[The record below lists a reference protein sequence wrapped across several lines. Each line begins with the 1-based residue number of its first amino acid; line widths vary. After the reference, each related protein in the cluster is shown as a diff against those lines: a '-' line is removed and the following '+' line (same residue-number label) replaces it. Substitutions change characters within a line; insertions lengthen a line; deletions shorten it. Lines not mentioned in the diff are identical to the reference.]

1 MACAKP
7 NNCAPCSK
15 CPETP
20 QPVMP
25 RCDIVLPDGSYTNA
39 TVVVENGCII
49 DVQQGTAMVYTP
61 DSCCAAPG
69 GEGGGGAGLDGGPGP
84 DGPGATIN
92 IGTVTS
98 LAPGSAPTVVNVG
111 TSENAILNIGIP
123 RGEPGDPGDSPTGA
137 TVNDAGITFVNGALQ
152 NPLPVMWPPVLL
164 VDFEPS
170 PVAGVSLSATKG
182 ADGKVMVTVDL
193 TAFKAGIDATL
204 ATMQGTIDS
213 LLSRVDALEA
223 ANFGAAIADH
233 EARIT
238 ALEPP

>member
-61 DSCCAAPG
+61 DSCCATPG
-69 GEGGGGAGLDGGPGP
+69 GEGSGGIAGLDGGPGP
-84 DGPGATIN
+84 KGDDATIG
-92 IGTVTS
+92 IGVVTS
-98 LAPGSAPTVVNVG
+98 LAPGSAPTVENVG
-111 TSENAILNIGIP
+111 TAQNAILNIGIP
-123 RGEPGDPGDSPTGA
+123 RGEPGTPGVTPTGA
-137 TVNDAGITFVNGALQ
+137 TVNAAGIIFAGGALQ

-193 TAFKAGIDATL
+193 TAFMAGL
-204 ATMQGTIDS
+204 QSQFATMQGTIDNMQ
-213 LLSRVDALEA
+213 L
-223 ANFGAAIADH
+223 AIADY
-233 EARIT
+233 ETRIY
-238 ALEPP
+238 ALENP